1 MALHPCP
8 HCGHPISE
16 KAAKCPACGQNPHF
30 TPEQLAAQTEAKKTK
45 RKRALSIVIPSAVLI
60 TAVVLAALFLLP
72 DFQCY
77 QNAKKQMDAG
87 DYISAAENF
96 DALGEYLSAA
106 DLSLRCKAQVI
117 NTCAA
122 PDSAT
127 ASRFAT
133 ALVSGGY
140 QSSPGAIPGTTVW
153 YQGKGLASAQ
163 SQQQESAFCMVE
175 GCTRERLTGS
185 FACMT
190 HACRAPDCKMA
201 VVSGTRYCVD
211 HRGLGCAHFHCN
223 EKALTYGG
231 YCEFHQRNSDERV
244 AALSGLSEAAQQQQ
258 SAPKTAESNPPT
270 NENNAQQ
277 ESPAQQEPPVQQ
289 PNNQTTIVTTPDQ
302 QPENSA
308 QQQPDNPP
316 ESTQEPAQEPD
327 NNTSG
332 QERKVR
338 IYNSETG
345 QWEWVSPDAGNG
357 STGPSTD
364 TTTENPHKD
373 QIYCRHY
380 DSETGTWVW
389 GWVDK

>member
-16 KAAKCPACGQNPHF
+16 KAAKCPACGQDPRLS
-30 TPEQLAAQTEAKKTK
+30 PEKLAQQAETKKAQ
-45 RKRALSIVIPSAVLI
+45 RKRVLRIVIPCVALAALLI
-60 TAVVLAALFLLP
+60 LAALFLLP
-72 DFQCY
+72 DYQRY

-96 DALGEYLSAA
+96 DALGDYLSAA

-140 QSSPGAIPGTTVW
+140 QSAPGAIPGTTVW
-153 YQGKGLASAQ
+153 YQGKGLAAAQ

-201 VVSGTRYCVD
+201 VVSGTRYCVE

-223 EKALTYGG
+223 EKALSYGG

-244 AALSGLSEAAQQQQ
+244 AALSGLRETVQQQQ
-258 SAPKTAESNPPT
+258 SASETVEPAESNTPA
-270 NENNAQQ
+270 NENNV
-277 ESPAQQEPPVQQ
+277 PQEPPVPQQ
-289 PNNQTTIVTTPDQ
+289 PNNQTTTVTTPT
-302 QPENSA
+302 P
-308 QQQPDNPP
+308 QPDNPP
-316 ESTQEPAQEPD
+316 ENTQEPVQEPD
-327 NNTSG
+327 NNSSD

-345 QWEWVSPDAGNG
+345 QWEWVSPDAGSG
-357 STGPSTD
+357 STDASNE
-364 TTTENPHKD
+364 TTTENSHKE

-380 DSETGTWVW
+380 DSETDTWVW

>member
-16 KAAKCPACGQNPHF
+16 KAAKCPACGQNPHL
-30 TPEQLAAQTEAKKTK
+30 TPEELTQRNAAKKAQ
-45 RKRALSIVIPSAVLI
+45 RKRVLSIVIPSVVVTA
-60 TAVVLAALFLLP
+60 AVVLAALFLLP
-72 DFQCY
+72 DYQRY

-96 DALGEYLSAA
+96 DALGDYLSAA

-140 QSSPGAIPGTTVW
+140 QSAPGAIPGTTVW
-153 YQGKGLASAQ
+153 YQGKGLAAAQ

-201 VVSGTRYCVD
+201 VVSGTRYCVE

-223 EKALTYGG
+223 EKALSYGG

-244 AALSGLSEAAQQQQ
+244 AALSGLRETVQQQQ
-258 SAPKTAESNPPT
+258 SASETVEPAESNTPA
-270 NENNAQQ
+270 NENNV
-277 ESPAQQEPPVQQ
+277 PQEPPVPQQ
-289 PNNQTTIVTTPDQ
+289 PNNQTTTVTTPT
-302 QPENSA
+302 P
-308 QQQPDNPP
+308 QPDNPP
-316 ESTQEPAQEPD
+316 EDTQEPAQEPD
-327 NNTSG
+327 NNSSD

-345 QWEWVSPDAGNG
+345 QWEWVSPDAGSG
-357 STGPSTD
+357 STDASNE
-364 TTTENPHKD
+364 TTTENSHKD

-380 DSETGTWVW
+380 DSETDTWVW

>member
-16 KAAKCPACGQNPHF
+16 KAAKCPACGQDPRLS
-30 TPEQLAAQTEAKKTK
+30 PEKLAQQAETKKAQ
-45 RKRALSIVIPSAVLI
+45 RKRVLRIVIPCVALAALLI
-60 TAVVLAALFLLP
+60 LAALFLLP
-72 DFQCY
+72 DYQRY

-96 DALGEYLSAA
+96 DALGDYLSAA

-140 QSSPGAIPGTTVW
+140 QSAPGAIPGTTVW
-153 YQGKGLASAQ
+153 YQGKGLAAAQ

-201 VVSGTRYCVD
+201 VVSGTRYCVE

-223 EKALTYGG
+223 EKALSYGG

-244 AALSGLSEAAQQQQ
+244 AALSGLRETVQQQQQ
-258 SAPKTAESNPPT
+258 SASETVEPAESNTPA
-270 NENNAQQ
+270 NENNV
-277 ESPAQQEPPVQQ
+277 PQEPPVPQQ
-289 PNNQTTIVTTPDQ
+289 PNNQTTTVTTPT
-302 QPENSA
+302 P
-308 QQQPDNPP
+308 QPDNPP
-316 ESTQEPAQEPD
+316 ENTQEPVQEPD
-327 NNTSG
+327 NNSSD

-345 QWEWVSPDAGNG
+345 QWEWVSPDAGSG
-357 STGPSTD
+357 STDASNE
-364 TTTENPHKD
+364 TTTENSHKE

-380 DSETGTWVW
+380 DSETDTWVW

>member
-16 KAAKCPACGQNPHF
+16 KAAKCPACGQDPRLS
-30 TPEQLAAQTEAKKTK
+30 PEKLAQQAETKKAQ
-45 RKRALSIVIPSAVLI
+45 RKRVLRIVIPCVALAALLI
-60 TAVVLAALFLLP
+60 LAALFLLP
-72 DFQCY
+72 DYQRY

-96 DALGEYLSAA
+96 DALGDYLSAA

-117 NTCAA
+117 NTCAV

-127 ASRFAT
+127 ASHFAT

-140 QSSPGAIPGTTVW
+140 QSAPGAIPGTTVW
-153 YQGKGLASAQ
+153 YQGKGLAAAQ
-163 SQQQESAFCMVE
+163 SQQQESTFCMVE

-190 HACRAPDCKMA
+190 HACRAPGCKMA
-201 VVSGTRYCVD
+201 VVSGTRYCVE

-244 AALSGLSEAAQQQQ
+244 AALSGLRETVQQQQ
-258 SAPKTAESNPPT
+258 SASETVEPAESNTPA
-270 NENNAQQ
+270 NENNV
-277 ESPAQQEPPVQQ
+277 PQEPPVPQQ
-289 PNNQTTIVTTPDQ
+289 PNNQTTTVTTPT
-302 QPENSA
+302 P
-308 QQQPDNPP
+308 QPDNPP
-316 ESTQEPAQEPD
+316 EDTQEPAQEPD
-327 NNTSG
+327 NNSSD

-345 QWEWVSPDAGNG
+345 QWEWVSPDAGSG
-357 STGPSTD
+357 STDASNE
-364 TTTENPHKD
+364 TTTENSHKD

-380 DSETGTWVW
+380 DSETDTWVW

>member
-1 MALHPCP
+1 MALKPCP

-16 KAAKCPACGQNPHF
+16 KAEKCPACGQNPHF
-30 TPEQLAAQTEAKKTK
+30 TPEQLAAQTEAKKSQ
-45 RKRALSIVIPSAVLI
+45 RKRTLSIVIPCVVAVA
-60 TAVVLAALFLLP
+60 AVVLAALFLLP
-72 DFQCY
+72 DYQRY

-96 DALGEYLSAA
+96 DALGDYLSAA
-106 DLSLRCKAQVI
+106 DLSLWCKAQVI

-140 QSSPGAIPGTTVW
+140 QSAPGAIPGTTVW
-153 YQGKGLASAQ
+153 YQGKGLAAAQ

-190 HACRAPDCKMA
+190 HACRAPGCKMA
-201 VVSGTRYCVD
+201 VVSGTRYCVE

-223 EKALTYGG
+223 EKALSYGG

-244 AALSGLSEAAQQQQ
+244 AALSGLRETVQQQQQ
-258 SAPKTAESNPPT
+258 SASETVEPAESNTPA
-270 NENNAQQ
+270 NENNV
-277 ESPAQQEPPVQQ
+277 PQEPPVPQQ
-289 PNNQTTIVTTPDQ
+289 PNNQTTTVTTPT
-302 QPENSA
+302 P
-308 QQQPDNPP
+308 QPDNPP
-316 ESTQEPAQEPD
+316 ENTQEPAQEPD
-327 NNTSG
+327 NNSSD

-345 QWEWVSPDAGNG
+345 QWEWVSPDAGSG
-357 STGPSTD
+357 STDASNE
-364 TTTENPHKD
+364 TTTENSHKD

-380 DSETGTWVW
+380 DSETDTWVW

>member
-16 KAAKCPACGQNPHF
+16 KAAKCPACGQDPHF
-30 TPEQLAAQTEAKKTK
+30 TPEQLAAQTEAKKSQ
-45 RKRALSIVIPSAVLI
+45 RKRTLSIVIPCVVAVA
-60 TAVVLAALFLLP
+60 AVVLAALFLLP
-72 DFQCY
+72 DYQRY

-87 DYISAAENF
+87 DYISAIENF
-96 DALGEYLSAA
+96 DALGDYLSAA

-140 QSSPGAIPGTTVW
+140 QSAPGAIPGTTVW
-153 YQGKGLASAQ
+153 YQGKGLAAAQ

-190 HACRAPDCKMA
+190 HACRAPGCKMA
-201 VVSGTRYCVD
+201 VVSGTRYCVE

-223 EKALTYGG
+223 EKALSYGG

-244 AALSGLSEAAQQQQ
+244 AALSGLRETVQQQ
-258 SAPKTAESNPPT
+258 SASETVEPAESNTPA
-270 NENNAQQ
+270 NENNV
-277 ESPAQQEPPVQQ
+277 PQEPPVPQQ
-289 PNNQTTIVTTPDQ
+289 PNNQTTTVTTPT
-302 QPENSA
+302 P
-308 QQQPDNPP
+308 QPDNPP
-316 ESTQEPAQEPD
+316 ENTQEPVQEPD
-327 NNTSG
+327 NNSSD

-345 QWEWVSPDAGNG
+345 QWEWVSPDAGSG
-357 STGPSTD
+357 STDASNE
-364 TTTENPHKD
+364 TTTENSHKD

-380 DSETGTWVW
+380 DSETDTWVW

>member
-1 MALHPCP
+1 MALKPCP

-16 KAAKCPACGQNPHF
+16 KAEQCPACGQNPHL
-30 TPEQLAAQTEAKKTK
+30 TPEQLTQRNAAKKAQ
-45 RKRALSIVIPSAVLI
+45 RKRTLSIVIPSVVAVA
-60 TAVVLAALFLLP
+60 AVVLAALFLLP
-72 DFQCY
+72 DFQRY
-77 QNAKKQMDAG
+77 QNAKKQMNAG
-87 DYISAAENF
+87 DYISAIENF
-96 DALGEYLSAA
+96 DALGDYLSAA
-106 DLSLRCKAQVI
+106 DLSLQCKAQVI

-133 ALVSGGY
+133 SLVSGGY
-140 QSSPGAIPGTTVW
+140 QSAPGAIPGTTVW
-153 YQGKGLASAQ
+153 YQGKGLAAAQ

-201 VVSGTRYCVD
+201 VVSGTRYCAD

-231 YCEFHQRNSDERV
+231 YCEFHQRNADERT
-244 AALSGLSEAAQQQQ
+244 AALSGLREAAQQQLLQ
-258 SAPKTAESNPPT
+258 SAPKTAESNTPT
-270 NENNAQQ
+270 N
-277 ESPAQQEPPVQQ
+277 
-289 PNNQTTIVTTPDQ
+289 
-302 QPENSA
+302 ENSA
-308 QQQPDNPP
+308 QQDSPVQQQPTDQTTTGTTPAQQPNNPP
-316 ESTQEPAQEPD
+316 ESTQQPAQEPD
-327 NNTSG
+327 NDSSD

-345 QWEWVSPDAGNG
+345 QWEWVSPDAGSG
-357 STGPSTD
+357 SPGPSTD